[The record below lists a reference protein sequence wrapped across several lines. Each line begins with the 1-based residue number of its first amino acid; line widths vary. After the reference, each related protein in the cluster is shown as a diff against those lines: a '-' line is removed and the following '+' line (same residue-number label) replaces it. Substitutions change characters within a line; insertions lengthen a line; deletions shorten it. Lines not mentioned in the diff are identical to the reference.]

1 MAQRSGLAMEQIE
14 RIENNID
21 IPSLA
26 PLIKIARVLG
36 VRLGTFLDDQDEVGP
51 VVCRKK
57 EAKDAISFSNNA
69 IHSRK
74 HMEYHSL
81 SKSKADRHMEPFII
95 DVMPTEDTDF
105 VLSSHEGEEFIMVT
119 ATYQRIIG
127 HEMVGVVA
135 EVGDTVSSLKIGD
148 RVIINQVTSCGH
160 CYPCSK
166 NRGNVC
172 DNLKV
177 RGVHIDG
184 GYREYNAVPESD
196 CYLLP
201 DSLSDQDA
209 VMIEPTT
216 IAIQS
221 CTRAELEKD
230 DMLLIYGAG
239 ALGSS
244 ILKIAHTIC
253 DHIIV
258 ADIMDDK
265 LSEAREHGAQF
276 TINAAT
282 EDFQAKVLEYT
293 HGRGATVSIDAAC
306 VKNSLLLLLQATG
319 NAGRV
324 ITMGFSTAPT
334 EVNQFLITSKEL
346 DVRGS
351 RLQNKMF
358 RKSN

>member
-1 MAQRSGLAMEQIE
+1 MKAV
-14 RIENNID
+14 RIVKPNQ
-21 IPSLA
+21 L
-26 PLIKIARVLG
+26 
-36 VRLGTFLDDQDEVGP
+36 EV
-51 VVCRKK
+51 
-57 EAKDAISFSNNA
+57 
-69 IHSRK
+69 
-74 HMEYHSL
+74 
-81 SKSKADRHMEPFII
+81 I
-95 DVMPTEDTDF
+95 DVEKPVISEKDN
-105 VLSSHEGEEFIMVT
+105 VLVKMTAAGICGSDVGIYHGT
-119 ATYQRIIG
+119 NAAATYPRIIG

-135 EVGDTVSSLKIGD
+135 ETGPNVSHVKVGD
-148 RVIINQVTSCGH
+148 RVIVNQVTSCGH
-160 CYPCSK
+160 CYPCMK

-172 DNLKV
+172 DHLKV

-184 GYREYNAVPESD
+184 GYREFIAVPESD

-221 CTRAELEKD
+221 CTRAELCSE

-239 ALGSS
+239 ALGST
-244 ILKIAHTIC
+244 ILKIARTLC
-253 DHIIV
+253 EHIIV

-265 LSEAREHGAQF
+265 LEEAKKNGAKY

-282 EDFQAKVLEYT
+282 ENFKEKVLEYT
-293 HGRGATVSIDAAC
+293 HGRGTTVSIDAAC
-306 VKNSLLLLLQATG
+306 VKNSLMMLLDATG

-324 ITMGFSTAPT
+324 ITMGFSVAGT

-358 RKSN
+358 GKAIEMINEGKLDLRGSVSHTFPLTKAQEAFDFVDSKDPSIRKIVLTFDF

>member
-1 MAQRSGLAMEQIE
+1 MKAVQIVSPNQLQV
-14 RIENNID
+14 IEVEKPGIDAVNNV
-21 IPSLA
+21 
-26 PLIKIARVLG
+26 LIRMTAAGICGSDVG
-36 VRLGTFLDDQDEVGP
+36 IYHGT
-51 VVCRKK
+51 
-57 EAKDAISFSNNA
+57 NA
-69 IHSRK
+69 
-74 HMEYHSL
+74 
-81 SKSKADRHMEPFII
+81 A
-95 DVMPTEDTDF
+95 
-105 VLSSHEGEEFIMVT
+105 
-119 ATYQRIIG
+119 ATYPRIIG
-127 HEMVGVVA
+127 HEMVGVVE
-135 EVGDTVSSLKIGD
+135 EVGAGVDTLKPGD
-148 RVIINQVTSCGH
+148 RVIVNQVTSCGH
-160 CYPCSK
+160 CYPCGK

-184 GYREYNAVPESD
+184 GYREWIAVPAAD

-201 DSLSDQDA
+201 DSISDQDA

-221 CTRAELEKD
+221 CTRAELEKE

-244 ILKIAHTIC
+244 LLRIARTLC

-265 LSEAREHGAQF
+265 LADAKAAGAKYTVNSRTKNF
-276 TINAAT
+276 Y
-282 EDFQAKVLEYT
+282 EKVREYT
-293 HGRGATVSIDAAC
+293 RGRGPTVSIDAAC
-306 VKNSLLLLLQATG
+306 VGDSLMKLLEATG

-324 ITMGFSTAPT
+324 ITMGFSTASV

-358 RKSN
+358 GKAIEMLRNGTLDLTGSVSHTFPLERAQEAFDFVDSRDPSIRKIVFTFGNG

>member
-1 MAQRSGLAMEQIE
+1 MKAVQIVSPNQLRVIDVE
-14 RIENNID
+14 KPVADAENN
-21 IPSLA
+21 
-26 PLIKIARVLG
+26 VL
-36 VRLGTFLDDQDEVGP
+36 VRMTAAGICGSDVGIYHGT
-51 VVCRKK
+51 
-57 EAKDAISFSNNA
+57 NA
-69 IHSRK
+69 
-74 HMEYHSL
+74 
-81 SKSKADRHMEPFII
+81 A
-95 DVMPTEDTDF
+95 
-105 VLSSHEGEEFIMVT
+105 
-119 ATYQRIIG
+119 ATYPRIIG
-127 HEMVGVVA
+127 HEMVGVV
-135 EVGDTVSSLKIGD
+135 EETVGDADGLKPGD

-166 NRGNVC
+166 GRGNVC

-184 GYREYNAVPESD
+184 GYREYIAVPAHD

-201 DSLSDQDA
+201 DSISDQDA

-230 DMLLIYGAG
+230 DMLLLYGAG

-244 ILKIAHTIC
+244 ILRIARQLC

-265 LSEAREHGAQF
+265 LEEARKAGAKY
-276 TINAAT
+276 TINART

-293 HGRGATVSIDAAC
+293 HGRGSTVSIDAAC
-306 VKNSLLLLLQATG
+306 VKDSLLLLLQATG

-358 RKSN
+358 GKAIEMIKAGTLDLTDSISHTFPLVEAQKAFDFVDSRDPSIRKIVFTFDK

>member
-1 MAQRSGLAMEQIE
+1 MKAIQIVSPNNLQVIEMEKPVIDE
-14 RIENNID
+14 KNNVMVKMTAAGICGSD
-21 IPSLA
+21 VGIYH
-26 PLIKIARVLG
+26 
-36 VRLGTFLDDQDEVGP
+36 GT
-51 VVCRKK
+51 
-57 EAKDAISFSNNA
+57 NA
-69 IHSRK
+69 
-74 HMEYHSL
+74 
-81 SKSKADRHMEPFII
+81 A
-95 DVMPTEDTDF
+95 
-105 VLSSHEGEEFIMVT
+105 
-119 ATYQRIIG
+119 ATYPRVIG
-127 HEMVGVVA
+127 HEMVGHVT
-135 EVGDTVSSLKIGD
+135 EVGANVTNIKVGD
-148 RVIINQVTSCGH
+148 RVIVNQVTSCGH
-160 CYPCSK
+160 CYPCRK
-166 NRGNVC
+166 GRGNVC

-184 GYREYNAVPESD
+184 GYREYIAVPETD

-201 DSLSDQDA
+201 DSISDNDA

-230 DMLLIYGAG
+230 DMLLIFGSG

-244 ILKIAHTIC
+244 ILKIARLLC

-265 LSEAREHGAQF
+265 LEAARANGAKY
-276 TINAAT
+276 TINVLK
-282 EDFQAKVLEYT
+282 EDLVEKVKEYT
-293 HGRGATVSIDAAC
+293 EGHGATVSIDAAC
-306 VKNSLLLLLQATG
+306 TKDSLIALLKATG

-324 ITMGFSTAPT
+324 MTMGFSVAPT

-358 RKSN
+358 GKAIELINEGKLDLSNSISHTFPLTKAQEAFDFVDSRDPSIRKIVFTFEGLE

>member
-1 MAQRSGLAMEQIE
+1 MKAVQIVKPNDL
-14 RIENNID
+14 R
-21 IPSLA
+21 
-26 PLIKIARVLG
+26 
-36 VRLGTFLDDQDEVGP
+36 
-51 VVCRKK
+51 
-57 EAKDAISFSNNA
+57 
-69 IHSRK
+69 
-74 HMEYHSL
+74 
-81 SKSKADRHMEPFII
+81 II
-95 DVMPTEDTDF
+95 DMDKPTIDAKNN
-105 VLSSHEGEEFIMVT
+105 VLVKIKAAGICGSDVGIYHGT
-119 ATYQRIIG
+119 NAAATYPRVIG
-127 HEMVGVVA
+127 HEIVGVVE
-135 EVGDTVSSLKIGD
+135 EVGDNAKKIKVGD
-148 RVIINQVTSCGH
+148 RVIVDQVTACGT
-160 CYPCSK
+160 CYACRKGRP
-166 NRGNVC
+166 NVC
-172 DNLKV
+172 EHLQV

-184 GYREYNAVPESD
+184 GYREYMAVPESD
-196 CYLLP
+196 VYVLP
-201 DSLSDQDA
+201 DSLSYQDA

-265 LSEAREHGAQF
+265 LAEAREHGAQF

-358 RKSN
+358 GKAIEMIKEGTLDLNNSISHTFPLTKAQEAFDFVDSRDPSIRKIVFTFDF